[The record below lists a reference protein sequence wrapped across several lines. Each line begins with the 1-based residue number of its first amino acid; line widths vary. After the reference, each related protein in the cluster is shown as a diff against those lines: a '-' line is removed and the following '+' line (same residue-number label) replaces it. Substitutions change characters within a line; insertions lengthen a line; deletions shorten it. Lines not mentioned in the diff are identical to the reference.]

1 MSNKTKARVLVLSIT
16 FLLVGTAFAVPSS
29 AESYNNVQV
38 FVTTTAA
45 KPYSFQFAAYNLTG
59 SLVASY
65 QTSYPAAAFELPNG
79 GYLFTVSATEYNNE
93 VGYAC
98 PLEGS
103 ASQGSGVA
111 LPAIQPNKST
121 VTPIVLPLCYP
132 PSSEYGYAT
141 TNISGSQQISIQT
154 KNITEFPTTDVTIK
168 ASYVNG
174 TAVSGAS
181 VSASIVGQWYYWWG
195 PNSSIVM
202 SSQTDSNGIAHLAL
216 PSAPAVVTAW
226 KWIPVSPGKNES
238 TVETNVGGQEINVT
252 MYWQP
257 TYVGLSGS
265 GLLIPPQNSLNLTL
279 RYQQPNYW
287 VMPAG
292 VNSKG
297 EYISGAPSAT
307 VASQPN
313 GTPSLASSSSGAQS
327 SAQYYL
333 PSQIPAMQQ
342 APSSPTGSQ
351 SSFTSTDSL
360 VAASA
365 LFIIIVLA
373 VVIVAAKRSPR
384 RSSTPTG

>member
-1 MSNKTKARVLVLSIT
+1 
-16 FLLVGTAFAVPSS
+16 
-29 AESYNNVQV
+29 
-38 FVTTTAA
+38 
-45 KPYSFQFAAYNLTG
+45 
-59 SLVASY
+59 
-65 QTSYPAAAFELPNG
+65 
-79 GYLFTVSATEYNNE
+79 
-93 VGYAC
+93 
-98 PLEGS
+98 
-103 ASQGSGVA
+103 
-111 LPAIQPNKST
+111 
-121 VTPIVLPLCYP
+121 
-132 PSSEYGYAT
+132 
-141 TNISGSQQISIQT
+141 
-154 KNITEFPTTDVTIK
+154 
-168 ASYVNG
+168 
-174 TAVSGAS
+174 
-181 VSASIVGQWYYWWG
+181 
-195 PNSSIVM
+195 
-202 SSQTDSNGIAHLAL
+202 
-216 PSAPAVVTAW
+216 
-226 KWIPVSPGKNES
+226 VSPGKNES

-292 VNSKG
+292 VDSKG

-333 PSQIPAMQQ
+333 PSQIPAVQQ

-351 SSFTSTDSL
+351 SGFTSTDSL